1 MHLCIQDYQIGPK
14 IVVLAPADM
23 ARQPPSIITKK
34 LVVNYLVC
42 QLGLL
47 LFKLALLDQG
57 NRPFLLVDIFHLVL
71 RFLWFGFTVSEFQVA
86 DVEITLHMADVRQ
99 CDRNVLGKSDQ
110 NVSKITQ
117 FIFSQNLG
125 RIMLKI

>member
-1 MHLCIQDYQIGPK
+1 
-14 IVVLAPADM
+14 VVLAPADM

-99 CDRNVLGKSDQ
+99 CDRNGLGKSDQ